1 MPISLNRTFTVIRD
15 DTPVPDRLK
24 GAVLAIGNFDGLHRG
39 HRAVIAAALRLA
51 APTDASVLAVT
62 FEPSPRRFFKPD
74 VPQFHITEEREKLRL
89 MAATDLDGAVV
100 MTFNAARAAT
110 AAADF
115 INHDLIG
122 RFSPSGIVAGFDFH
136 FGKGRQGTPDF
147 LISEGARLGVPVEI
161 VQRFDWQG
169 GRVSSGN
176 IRDALIAGDLKAA
189 NTMLGYPF
197 FATGAVIHG
206 DKRGRELNYPTAN
219 IRLDPGC
226 GLKHGIYA
234 VRACVDD
241 RLVEGVASF
250 GRHPMFDNGAALLEV
265 HLFDFK
271 GDLYGKVLDVAFI
284 ARIRDEA
291 TFDSLDALI
300 RQMDDDSAKARAA
313 LRANPDA
320 FPVLGDIGGA

>member
-1 MPISLNRTFTVIRD
+1 MPTTPNRNFFVIRD
-15 DTPVPDRLK
+15 DTPIPARLK

-39 HRAVIAAALRLA
+39 HRAVISAALRLA
-51 APTDASVLAVT
+51 APIGAPALAVT
-62 FEPSPRRFFKPD
+62 FEPSPRRFFTPS
-74 VPQFHITEEREKLRL
+74 VPQFHLTEEREKLRL
-89 MAATDLDGAVV
+89 MAATDLDGTVV

-110 AAADF
+110 EAADF
-115 INHDLIG
+115 INHDLIA
-122 RFSPSGIVAGFDFH
+122 RFSPAGIVAGFDFH
-136 FGKGRQGTPDF
+136 FGKGRKGTPDF

-176 IRDALIAGDLKAA
+176 IRDALIAGDLAAA
-189 NTMLGYPF
+189 NTMLGYPY

-234 VRACVDD
+234 VRAAVDG

-250 GRHPMFDNGAALLEV
+250 GRRPMFDNGAALLEV
-265 HLFDFK
+265 HLFDFAA
-271 GDLYGKVLDVAFI
+271 DLYDKVLDVAFI

-300 RQMDDDSAKARAA
+300 RQMDDDSIKARAA
-313 LRANPDA
+313 LSAAPDA
-320 FPVLGDIGGA
+320 FPKLGAIGS